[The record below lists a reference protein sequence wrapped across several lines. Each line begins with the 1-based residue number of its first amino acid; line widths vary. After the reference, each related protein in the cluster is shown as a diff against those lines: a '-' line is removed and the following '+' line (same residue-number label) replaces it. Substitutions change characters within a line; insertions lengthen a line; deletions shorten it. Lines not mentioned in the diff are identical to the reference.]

1 MSDPPDA
8 SEKSA
13 LALGFGG
20 ECGGPPNR

>member
-8 SEKSA
+8 LEKSA

>member
-8 SEKSA
+8 LEKSA

-20 ECGGPPNR
+20 ECEGPPNR